1 MSTGANLAM
10 PVAIVVAGLA
20 IAAGLYFGLR
30 AQAPVAP
37 VVPAPVVT
45 APVVPPPVVPPRP
58 VASAEV
64 VLRQATEALSYQRAT
79 LNDRCFRPA
88 VVANPALTMELTFNV
103 TFDAEGRQLA
113 RGVVETAGTST
124 PELTRCIGDLLAPLQ
139 VPAPGGTIMVEVPLR
154 FP

>member
-1 MSTGANLAM
+1 M

-30 AQAPVAP
+30 AQAPVLPPP
-37 VVPAPVVT
+37 VVVAPPVV
-45 APVVPPPVVPPRP
+45 APVVPPRP
-58 VASAEV
+58 VAGADV

-88 VVANPALTMELTFNV
+88 LVAKPELTMELLFNV

-113 RGVVETAGTST
+113 RGVVETPGTST
-124 PELTRCIGDLLAPLQ
+124 PALTRCIGDLLQPLQ